1 MNPTFKIL
9 GLLLDYPNE
18 DVVSELPALKMA
30 LKEDGML
37 SPKVMG
43 SVFGFMDWMA
53 AGDLFDLQEQ
63 YVLLFDRT
71 RVLSLHLFEHV
82 HGESRDRGQ
91 AMVDLSALY
100 LQNGLEISA
109 RELPDY
115 LPMFLEFLSMLPAEQ
130 ARLLLA
136 EPAAVLSALLA
147 RHQER
152 ETAYVA
158 IFEALDELKEVTGD
172 PAEVAAMLAQPQDD
186 PSDLAELDRI
196 WEEEAV
202 QFGPGAAMANPDT
215 CGANFSAPPRRA
227 TD

>member
-1 MNPTFKIL
+1 MTHTFKVL

-18 DVVSELPALKMA
+18 DLIREMPELKQAIKREAL
-30 LKEDGML
+30 L
-37 SPKVMG
+37 SPRVTATL
-43 SVFGFMDWMA
+43 FNFMDWMA
-53 AGDLFDLQEQ
+53 AGDLFELQEQ

-91 AMVDLSALY
+91 AMVDLSTLY
-100 LQNGLEISA
+100 SHHGFEISA

-115 LPMFLEFLSMLPAEQ
+115 LPMFLEFLSVLPVEL
-130 ARLLLA
+130 ARLVLA

-152 ETAYVA
+152 DTAYTP
-158 IFEALDELKEVTGD
+158 IFTALDELKHAAAD
-172 PAEVAAMLAQPQDD
+172 PAEVAAILSTPQDD
-186 PSDLAELDRI
+186 PADLQELDRI

-202 QFGPGAAMANPDT
+202 QFGPGAAMASAESCSAYNPASPHRTND
-215 CGANFSAPPRRA
+215 
-227 TD
+227 